1 MASRSLLRTSFSAAR
16 ALSPAPVALLGAAAP
31 PRLPTAFAMASA
43 APRRALSA
51 SSSASSASASSSPS
65 PPSPA
70 SSSAAAP
77 PPAPSSPAE
86 RHSFQAETK
95 QLLHIVANALYTDKH
110 VFIR

>member
-1 MASRSLLRTSFSAAR
+1 MASRSLLRTSFTAAR
-16 ALSPAPVALLGAAAP
+16 SLSPAPAALLGAAAP

-43 APRRALSA
+43 APRRALAA
-51 SSSASSASASSSPS
+51 SSAASSASAASSSS
-65 PPSPA
+65 STS
-70 SSSAAAP
+70 SSSAAPP